1 MGFHF
6 YRKLIQPQRIRQ
18 KAKRHF
24 VVELAVNPIHLVSY
38 MDGSKYP
45 LLVRPEF
52 HKIKNYVSLTKV
64 EQKKKADLIVTP
76 KGELA
81 LLI

>member
-18 KAKRHF
+18 KAKRLF

-38 MDGSKYP
+38 MEGSK
-45 LLVRPEF
+45 
-52 HKIKNYVSLTKV
+52 
-64 EQKKKADLIVTP
+64 
-76 KGELA
+76 
-81 LLI
+81 